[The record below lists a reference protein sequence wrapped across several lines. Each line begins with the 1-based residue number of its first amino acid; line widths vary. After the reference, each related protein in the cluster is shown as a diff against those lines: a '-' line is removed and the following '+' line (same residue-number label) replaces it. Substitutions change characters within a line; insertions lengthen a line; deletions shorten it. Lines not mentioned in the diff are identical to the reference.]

1 MFGRNFVVDDL
12 LDADAALA
20 AIEGAFAAE
29 TVAAAVVF
37 AAADLAVVDDDA
49 VPAADLAVVDDDVGF
64 AADLAVFDDDAVFAA
79 EFVVVA
85 DFVVVVDDGVV
96 DDGVVDDVAVNDGD
110 DVVADDIVDVV
121 DVGFDVSVSVSPV
134 FFNEDREFI
143 NDDNVL
149 FEASFRH
156 IESTNLPCFAFL
168 VLISFFLI
176 RLNSQHS
183 HFCFIAFCWREQ
195 LAYA

>member
-1 MFGRNFVVDDL
+1 MLGRNFVVDDL

-20 AIEGAFAAE
+20 AVEGAFAAE
-29 TVAAAVVF
+29 TDAVAVVF
-37 AAADLAVVDDDA
+37 AAADLAVVDADA

-64 AADLAVFDDDAVFAA
+64 AADLAAFDDDAVFAA

-85 DFVVVVDDGVV
+85 DFVVVVDDGVGDAVV
-96 DDGVVDDVAVNDGD
+96 DDGVVDDVVDVVADVVVDVVVDDVVVNDDD

-121 DVGFDVSVSVSPV
+121 DAGFDFSVFVSPV
-134 FFNEDREFI
+134 SFNEDREFI

-168 VLISFFLI
+168 VLISF
-176 RLNSQHS
+176 
-183 HFCFIAFCWREQ
+183 
-195 LAYA
+195 

>member
-1 MFGRNFVVDDL
+1 MSSTT
-12 LDADAALA
+12 LA
-20 AIEGAFAAE
+20 AFEGAFVAE
-29 TVAAAVVF
+29 LVAVAVVF
-37 AAADLAVVDDDA
+37 AAADLAAVYDDA
-49 VPAADLAVVDDDVGF
+49 ALAADLAAVDDDVVL
-64 AADLAVFDDDAVFAA
+64 ATDL
-79 EFVVVA
+79 VVVA

-121 DVGFDVSVSVSPV
+121 DAGFDFSVFVSPV

-156 IESTNLPCFAFL
+156 IESTNLPCLAFL
-168 VLISFFLI
+168 VLISF
-176 RLNSQHS
+176 
-183 HFCFIAFCWREQ
+183 
-195 LAYA
+195 